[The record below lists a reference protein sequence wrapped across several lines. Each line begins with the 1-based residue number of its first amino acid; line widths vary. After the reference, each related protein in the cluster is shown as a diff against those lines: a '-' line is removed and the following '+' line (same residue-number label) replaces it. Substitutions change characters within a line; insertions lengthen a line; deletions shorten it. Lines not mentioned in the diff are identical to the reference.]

1 MKTMTEELGFFDSES
16 KYIYVG
22 STQPNSPWYFWNK
35 ETEQPIPITKSNLK
49 CHITGIEVVLKE
61 YKSEIKPKLQ
71 LHINANENYILQ
83 AGLNTWFA
91 KTLLVRL
98 VALNEVMLSSRI
110 SIEAKIGEEAK
121 IVFVSVC
128 NAHKEWVKKP
138 ENIDYKDL
146 DEVALYELVEKIKE
160 KLKASDDPSPPPEP
174 DADVP
179 SGIDEMPF

>member
-1 MKTMTEELGFFDSES
+1 MTEELGFFDSES

-71 LHINANENYILQ
+71 LHINANENYVIQ
-83 AGLNTWFA
+83 TGLNTWFA

-98 VALNEVMLSSRI
+98 VAMDQVMLSSRV
-110 SIEAKIGEEAK
+110 SIQAQIGEDAK

-128 NAHKEWVKKP
+128 NAHKEWVKKT

-146 DEVALYELVEKIKE
+146 DEVALYELVEKIQSR
-160 KLKASDDPSPPPEP
+160 LKTAEPSPPPES
-174 DADVP
+174 DT
-179 SGIDEMPF
+179 PF